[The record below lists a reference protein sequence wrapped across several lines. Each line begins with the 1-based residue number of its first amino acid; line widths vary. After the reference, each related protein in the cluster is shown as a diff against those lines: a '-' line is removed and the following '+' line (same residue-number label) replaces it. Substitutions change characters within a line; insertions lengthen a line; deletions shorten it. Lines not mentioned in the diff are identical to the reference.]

1 MSPVYTYLLQ
11 NFDRIIIPY
20 RLFWWD
26 AIEIKRLMK
35 GRCRDVFARYG
46 TDLYCMKW
54 FSLFHDKMIKHTI
67 LWSNKKKFVYIF
79 NASVFVGHMAHFAPN
94 ARSESIFCKLKTAN
108 TVTAYWTIFWWVQFL
123 ISRRMFSSKATLKK
137 KSYKIVTNCSSS
149 G

>member
-1 MSPVYTYLLQ
+1 
-11 NFDRIIIPY
+11 
-20 RLFWWD
+20 
-26 AIEIKRLMK
+26 MK

-108 TVTAYWTIFWWVQFL
+108 TVTAYWTVFWWVQFL
-123 ISRRMFSSKATLKK
+123 LSRRMFSSKATLKK
-137 KSYKIVTNCSSS
+137 ILQNCDKLQFNWLERLVYKINTTFVCIMQVSFKR
-149 G
+149 

>member
-1 MSPVYTYLLQ
+1 
-11 NFDRIIIPY
+11 
-20 RLFWWD
+20 
-26 AIEIKRLMK
+26 MK

-108 TVTAYWTIFWWVQFL
+108 TVTAYWTVFWWVQFL
-123 ISRRMFSSKATLKK
+123 LSRRMFSSKATLKK
-137 KSYKIVTNCSSS
+137 KILQNCDKLQFKWLERLVYKINTTFVCIMQVSFKR
-149 G
+149 